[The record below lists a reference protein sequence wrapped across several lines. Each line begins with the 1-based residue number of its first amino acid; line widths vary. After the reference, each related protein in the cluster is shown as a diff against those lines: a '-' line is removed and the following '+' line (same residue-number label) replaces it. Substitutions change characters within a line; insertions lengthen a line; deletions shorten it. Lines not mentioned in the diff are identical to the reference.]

1 MNKCL
6 VAILVILGLT
16 SCTKKD
22 EHYYESHPN
31 ELQQAIKACPAQQPQ
46 GFTCSELQTIAGRMN
61 SLAYQLQ
68 SSPQGFGT
76 KILVLQETLA
86 KQQEQLEK
94 DGDNKSLQ
102 ADIEQNKRDLATH
115 LAVVKWL
122 ESPAS

>member
-6 VAILVILGLT
+6 AVTLIILGLT

-22 EHYYESHPN
+22 EHYYQTHPN
-31 ELQQAIKACPAQQPQ
+31 DLQQAIKACPEQAPQ
-46 GFTCSELQTIAGRMN
+46 GFSCDQLQTIAGHMN

-68 SSPQGFGT
+68 NSPQGFGI
-76 KILVLQETLA
+76 KILALQGQSA
-86 KQQEQLEK
+86 KQEQQL
-94 DGDNKSLQ
+94 KSEGNNVHLK
-102 ADIEQNKRDLATH
+102 ANIAQNQHDLAEH

>member
-6 VAILVILGLT
+6 IVILVLLGLT

-22 EHYYESHPN
+22 EHYYELHPHQ
-31 ELQQAIKACPAQQPQ
+31 LQQAVKSCLAQKIQ
-46 GFTCSELQTIAGRMN
+46 GLTCDKLKEIANHMS

-68 SSPQGFGT
+68 NSPQDFGA
-76 KILVLQETLA
+76 KILVLQETIA
-86 KQQEQLEK
+86 KQQRQLKQGTKEAGLK
-94 DGDNKSLQ
+94 E
-102 ADIEQNKRDLATH
+102 DIAHNKRNLARH

>member
-6 VAILVILGLT
+6 AVSLIILGLT

-22 EHYYESHPN
+22 EHYYETHPN
-31 ELQQAIKACPAQQPQ
+31 DLQQAIKSCPQQQPQ
-46 GFTCSELQTIAGRMN
+46 GLTCEQLQTIAGHMN

-68 SSPQGFGT
+68 SSPQGFGA
-76 KILVLQETLA
+76 KILALQETIA
-86 KQQEQLEK
+86 KQQQQLET
-94 DGDNKSLQ
+94 DLSNADLQ
-102 ADIEQNKRDLATH
+102 ASVAQNKRDLAEH

>member
-22 EHYYESHPN
+22 EHYYQSHPN
-31 ELQQAIKACPAQQPQ
+31 ELQQAIKACPGRMPQ
-46 GFTCSELQTIAGRMN
+46 GVTCDQLQTIAGRMN

-76 KILVLQETLA
+76 KILALQEAIA
-86 KQQEQLEK
+86 KEEKQLK
-94 DGDNKSLQ
+94 ANGNADLQ
-102 ADIEQNKRDLATH
+102 AHIDRNQHDLAEH